1 MPRNPTKDPRFGNAN
16 PLSTGM
22 VASNFAVTPLAGGAA
37 RCKDID
43 EFVYDN
49 YVAKNKKI
57 PPGGLNALEAD
68 WIASSDRLF
77 YVTPRV
83 LSCLSWSWSEFL
95 TITKTRQ
102 RLLKSFLEIRFKDP
116 SEEPVVMEM
125 GNSAAQ
131 RFLALWKAM

>member
-1 MPRNPTKDPRFGNAN
+1 
-16 PLSTGM
+16 M
-22 VASNFAVTPLAGGAA
+22 VASNFAVTPLAGGTA

-49 YVAKNKKI
+49 YVANHRQI
-57 PPGGLNALEAD
+57 SPGGLNALEAD
-68 WIASSDRLF
+68 WIASADRLF

-95 TITKTRQ
+95 TITKTKH
-102 RLLKSFLEIRFKDP
+102 RLLKSFLEFRFKDP

-125 GNSAAQ
+125 SNSAAQ
-131 RFLALWKAM
+131 RLLSLWQTM